1 MNKLITLGIM
11 LLFLGMTIS
20 STTGIIVSNDD
31 TTPPVTTCALDPPDP
46 DGDNGWYVSNV
57 TVTLNATDDMSGV
70 KAIYYKIPGSE
81 WKNHTGDFLIF
92 ILDYDCL
99 IGRIEFYS
107 VDNAGN
113 QEETKSVR
121 INIDQLP
128 PDIEEVTWEAFQDPP
143 IYGLWYVTFTVNATD
158 ACSGIDRVETFIND
172 GEHEIIVGAGPTY
185 EFIIEWSPVFKS
197 VTFWFYCY
205 DEAGNVASVSV
216 NGSDIKSYSYSQ
228 SYRTLFLR
236 WLDRFP
242 LLQCLL
248 DILGWYTF

>member
-57 TVTLNATDDMSGV
+57 TVTLNATDD
-70 KAIYYKIPGSE
+70 I
-81 WKNHTGDFLIF
+81 

-158 ACSGIDRVETFIND
+158 ACSGIDRVEMFIND
-172 GEHEIIVGAGPTY
+172 GFHEEIVGAGPTY
-185 EFIIEWSPVFKS
+185 EFTIEWQPVFMR
-197 VTFWFYCY
+197 VTVWFYCY
-205 DEAGNVASVSV
+205 DVAGNVASVSV
-216 NGSDIKSYSYSQ
+216 NGSDINSYSYSQ
-228 SYRTLFLR
+228 SYKTLFLR
-236 WLDRFP
+236 WLERFP